1 MKNRLKIQQ
10 RFLNLYMML
19 NDLIDDVDEANNGS
33 CDDMMIDLLR
43 IRGEIRQYKRR
54 IEQNTP
60 LEQSLH
66 QIKP

>member
-1 MKNRLKIQQ
+1 
-10 RFLNLYMML
+10 MML